1 MQVVQGDSTLFPWTK
16 NTGALKKKAEGGVM
30 PQQRYQ
36 IVAKYTKEA
45 RGYYGV
51 CCPVV
56 GGNEKPQFMEAWDY
70 REKSLL
76 V

>member
-1 MQVVQGDSTLFPWTK
+1 M
-16 NTGALKKKAEGGVM
+16 GALKKKAEGGVM
-30 PQQRYQ
+30 PQGRYM

-45 RGYYGV
+45 RGCYGV

-56 GGNEKPQFMEAWDY
+56 GDTEKPQFMETWDY
-70 REKSLL
+70 TEKSLL